1 MSMQST
7 TASVADWFKKL
18 PLSDPRC
25 NNDSCIA
32 YEDAHAASQAAV
44 PYTLQFKYGHW
55 TMWIFAIFIFCYS
68 VYFYSHL
75 LFSKDGVQQRPN
87 PLGKLTAA
95 LRWVSY
101 RRIKGTVADKMGL
114 PSLGVC
120 LVVLSGWIATTIMA
134 FAVHPYYRERRG
146 YGSPPLGVRTGL
158 IAFALIPLTFATA
171 GKVNII
177 TLLTGL
183 GHEKLNA
190 FHRHTAYIM
199 LYVSVIH
206 TVPFLA
212 QPYREGGAA
221 GLHARF
227 YRPGGLEYTGTPPL
241 GMLVGLCVL
250 SVPWLRRLAYEIFVQ
265 THLLLSIVYLG
276 LCFWHAKNLGDSWAY
291 LWGTLAIFLVQLLVR
306 VFGKTTVF
314 QFRGEWFCQALVT
327 LAKLEEGMVKLE
339 MDVHGKWTWEPGQHV
354 FLKFVQLQALDNHP
368 FTIACL
374 PDAKTL
380 ESTRMVFYIRPQRG
394 LTAKIASSTQ
404 TLSATVDGPYGTILR
419 PRPEIGYDTVILV
432 AGGGGFAGMLPHLQH
447 LSRCIASGQSSV
459 KKVEFIWVVRR
470 KESLTW
476 CDADLKECQSLA
488 PGSINLDIWITGE
501 IEKGSVNPISH
512 GKDIESDAA
521 SSGSERGW
529 KDLLSSAHVG
539 QRPVMKEVI
548 PKLVNSGR
556 VLVLGCGPESLK
568 IDLSNAVAGLQ
579 AKVLKGEVKKV
590 SLHTETF
597 GW

>member
-1 MSMQST
+1 
-7 TASVADWFKKL
+7 
-18 PLSDPRC
+18 
-25 NNDSCIA
+25 
-32 YEDAHAASQAAV
+32 
-44 PYTLQFKYGHW
+44 
-55 TMWIFAIFIFCYS
+55 
-68 VYFYSHL
+68 
-75 LFSKDGVQQRPN
+75 
-87 PLGKLTAA
+87 
-95 LRWVSY
+95 
-101 RRIKGTVADKMGL
+101 MGL

-120 LVVLSGWIATTIMA
+120 LVVFSGWIATTIMS
-134 FAVHPYYRERRG
+134 FAVHPYYRDRRG

-190 FHRHTAYIM
+190 FHRHIAYIM

-206 TVPFLA
+206 TVPFLV

-250 SVPWLRRLAYEIFVQ
+250 SLPWLRRLAYEVFVQ

-314 QFRGEWFCQALVT
+314 QFRDEWFRQAPVT
-327 LAKLEEGMVKLE
+327 LTKLAEGMVKLE
-339 MDVHGKWTWEPGQHV
+339 MDVHGKWKWEPGQHV
-354 FLKFVQLQALDNHP
+354 FLKFIQLQPLDNHP

-374 PDAKTL
+374 PDAKSL

-394 LTAKIASSTQ
+394 LTAKIASSTKA
-404 TLSATVDGPYGTILR
+404 LSATVDGPYGTILR
-419 PRPEIGYDTVILV
+419 PRPEVGYDTVILV
-432 AGGGGFAGMLPHLQH
+432 AGGGGFAGMLPHLKH

-459 KKVEFIWVVRR
+459 KKVEFIWIMRR
-470 KESLTW
+470 KESLAW
-476 CDADLKECQSLA
+476 CDTELKECQSLA

-501 IEKGSVNPISH
+501 TEKGTVNLTSSVF
-512 GKDIESDAA
+512 K
-521 SSGSERGW
+521 
-529 KDLLSSAHVG
+529 
-539 QRPVMKEVI
+539 
-548 PKLVNSGR
+548 VN
-556 VLVLGCGPESLK
+556 
-568 IDLSNAVAGLQ
+568 IYAN
-579 AKVLKGEVKKV
+579 
-590 SLHTETF
+590 F
-597 GW
+597 